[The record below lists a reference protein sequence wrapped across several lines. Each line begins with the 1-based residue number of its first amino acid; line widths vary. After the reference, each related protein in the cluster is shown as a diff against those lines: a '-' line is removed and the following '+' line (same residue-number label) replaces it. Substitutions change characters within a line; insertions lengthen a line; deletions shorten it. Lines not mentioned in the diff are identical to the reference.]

1 MIAKVTPYIPPE
13 ADITSEE
20 EEQEEPV
27 ADETGMDQ
35 LNPAD
40 DQLTR

>member
-13 ADITSEE
+13 AEITDEE
-20 EEQEEPV
+20 ETPEEPV
-27 ADETGMDQ
+27 TEETVVDEP
-35 LNPAD
+35 NIPD